1 MGSREQGPE
10 KREREDGAAGA
21 SERSGR
27 FSSDPVFDPDE
38 LFEVL
43 RREDDTD
50 RLIGAMREFRHR
62 GDLHLFERAVA
73 VYVRSARA
81 RGEPVETALA
91 ALEQFADELE
101 RDSTPGFTQRDTPLR
116 HVVLRGVLLAFYGAD
131 AVRREESA
139 RQGRVDRRNQGRS
152 EPPSN
157 ASP

>member
-10 KREREDGAAGA
+10 KRERADGAAGA

-91 ALEQFADELE
+91 ALEQIADELE